1 MILPSTKYES
11 NIKMNAI
18 QPRPKTDAQAIIAG
32 APDGQKPAKEVSEKP
47 KRERGTAISL
57 TLPAELL
64 ASVDKAAKEKN
75 LSRASFIKLVLS
87 DATKWGD

>member
-1 MILPSTKYES
+1 MLQSIKHQV
-11 NIKMNAI
+11 NINMNAI

-32 APDGQKPAKEVSEKP
+32 APDGQKPAQEASDKP

-64 ASVDKAAKEKN
+64 ASVDRAAKDKS
-75 LSRASFIKLVLS
+75 LSRASYIKLALAE
-87 DATKWGD
+87 ATKWGN